1 MDIVIREGSQIAGT
15 AHVILLDNNTAKI
28 ESFTV
33 LPEHGKQIGR
43 SLMKKIDGYLKEKQI
58 KNCTL
63 DSPKFI
69 KGFYEK
75 FEYVQEDWSLW
86 SKMCRR

>member
-33 LPEHGKQIGR
+33 LPEHRGNRLVGR
-43 SLMKKIDGYLKEKQI
+43 L
-58 KNCTL
+58 
-63 DSPKFI
+63 
-69 KGFYEK
+69 
-75 FEYVQEDWSLW
+75 
-86 SKMCRR
+86 